1 MGEIMTGLILIVIGL
16 PMFVVASQSD
26 KFVEWVNKLQD

>member
-1 MGEIMTGLILIVIGL
+1 MGEIMTVVILMVIGL
-16 PMFVVASQSD
+16 PMFVVASQSE